1 MKPPISYVLMG
12 VDPGTIRVGWGV
24 VKATGTALEL
34 LDCGAIQTPAKK
46 SIEFRLEKIYEGLEA
61 VVTRYHP
68 VGAAL
73 EETFAGQN
81 MKAAIS
87 MGQGRGVAMLALVR
101 GKVPIVPLSPN
112 EIKKAVTGQGHADK
126 QLVARMVCARLNIG
140 EVPEPADITDALAA
154 AIALSHR
161 LPRSGH

>member
-1 MKPPISYVLMG
+1 MNKPVSYVLLG
-12 VDPGTIRVGWGV
+12 VDPGTVRVGWGV
-24 VKATGTALEL
+24 LKATGTALEL

-46 SIEFRLEKIYEGLEA
+46 NIEFRLEKIFEGLEA
-61 VVTRYHP
+61 VIQQYHP
-68 VGAAL
+68 IGAAL

-87 MGQGRGVAMLALVR
+87 MGQGRGVALLALVR
-101 GKVPIVPLSPN
+101 GKVPILPLSPN

-126 QLVARMVCARLNIG
+126 QLVARMVCARLKLA

-161 LPRSGH
+161 LPRTN